1 MTKPRADLS
10 RRAVLRVLV
19 CVAVLFLGACGL
31 SEQSSQQSAR
41 QQSSPSPASEGGE
54 NAVDEEPK
62 QTNTAEQA
70 TKKSQDPGRYDALVT
85 VKRVV
90 DGDTVEISPAIDGIE
105 DLRFIGVD
113 TPETK
118 HPDCGEQPYADEA
131 FEFTRAQLEG
141 EEVEVE
147 FDVQKKDRYNRL
159 LAYVYPSDE
168 EMFNETLLEEGYAQV
183 ATFPPNVK
191 YVESFLQ
198 AQEEARAAG
207 RGLWALPFDQL
218 AQQNDRGNGIGGA
231 GCDEETT
238 PSKSAP
244 SPKPKPQ
251 PNPKPKQKTPSS
263 ADLDC
268 SDFRTQEQA
277 QQALEADPSDPND
290 LDGDSDGEACESLP
304 GQATRSKPKQNE
316 AVPESNSFEREPQ
329 PRPSPQPSPQ
339 PAPQSSPSTGADCST
354 GVRNVPVPPGS
365 KGDRDGDGIACEK

>member
-1 MTKPRADLS
+1 MTKARADLS

-19 CVAVLFLGACGL
+19 CLAVLFLGACGL
-31 SEQSSQQSAR
+31 SEQSSQQSSQ
-41 QQSSPSPASEGGE
+41 QQSALRPASEGDE

-131 FEFTRAQLEG
+131 FEFTRSQLEG
-141 EEVEVE
+141 EEVELE
-147 FDVQKKDRYNRL
+147 FDEQRKDRYNRL

-191 YVESFLQ
+191 YVERFLQ

-218 AQQNDRGNGIGGA
+218 AQQTDQGNGIGGA
-231 GCDEETT
+231 GCDEEAT

-244 SPKPKPQ
+244 SPKPKPN
-251 PNPKPKQKTPSS
+251 PNPERKTRSS

-268 SDFRTQEQA
+268 PDFSTQEQA
-277 QQALEADPSDPND
+277 QQVLAADPSDPND
-290 LDGDSDGEACESLP
+290 LDGNSDGEACESLP
-304 GQATRSKPKQNE
+304 QEAAQPKAT
-316 AVPESNSFEREPQ
+316 
-329 PRPSPQPSPQ
+329 PRPTPQ
-339 PAPQSSPSTGADCST
+339 PA
-354 GVRNVPVPPGS
+354 
-365 KGDRDGDGIACEK
+365 

>member
-1 MTKPRADLS
+1 MTKARADLS

-19 CVAVLFLGACGL
+19 CLAVLFLGACGL
-31 SEQSSQQSAR
+31 SEQSSQQSAQ
-41 QQSSPSPASEGGE
+41 QQSAPSPASEGGE

-191 YVESFLQ
+191 YVDRFLQ

-231 GCDEETT
+231 GCDEEAR

-244 SPKPKPQ
+244 SPKPKP
-251 PNPKPKQKTPSS
+251 NPKPERKTRSS

-268 SDFRTQEQA
+268 SDFSTQEQA
-277 QQALEADPSDPND
+277 QQALEADPSDPNG
-290 LDGDSDGEACESLP
+290 LDADSDGEACESLP

>member
-1 MTKPRADLS
+1 MTKARADLS
-10 RRAVLRVLV
+10 RRSVLRVLV
-19 CVAVLFLGACGL
+19 CLAVLFLGACGL

-70 TKKSQDPGRYDALVT
+70 TKKSQDPVRYDALVT

-90 DGDTVEISPAIDGIE
+90 DGDTIEISPAVDGIE

-141 EEVEVE
+141 EEVELE
-147 FDVQKKDRYNRL
+147 FDVQREDRYNRL

-191 YVESFLQ
+191 YVDRFLA
-198 AQEEARAAG
+198 AQEGARATG
-207 RGLWALPFDQL
+207 RGLWGLSPEEL
-218 AQQNDRGNGIGGA
+218 AAQTDRGNGIGG
-231 GCDEETT
+231 GECVEEAAQ
-238 PSKSAP
+238 SKSP
-244 SPKPKPQ
+244 PPQ
-251 PNPKPKQKTPSS
+251 
-263 ADLDC
+263 
-268 SDFRTQEQA
+268 
-277 QQALEADPSDPND
+277 
-290 LDGDSDGEACESLP
+290 
-304 GQATRSKPKQNE
+304 
-316 AVPESNSFEREPQ
+316 PQ
-329 PRPSPQPSPQ
+329 PRPQPQPQPRPQPKSKAPQPQ
-339 PAPQSSPSTGADCST
+339 PAPQPPPRPRPQPQAQPKAGAPAGGDVDCSDFSSS
-354 GVRNVPVPPGS
+354 VEAQRYLLPGDPHGLD
-365 KGDRDGDGIACEK
+365 KDGDGKACDRLR